1 MRSGKFNFAHAV
13 LITAAAQPF
22 EGVIVMSDIVVCDF
36 AYGREDSGAFLLL
49 TSPKPE

>member
-1 MRSGKFNFAHAV
+1 VFSLTKLRAPSDPQR
-13 LITAAAQPF
+13 QPF

>member
-1 MRSGKFNFAHAV
+1 MSLMH
-13 LITAAAQPF
+13 TQPF
-22 EGVIVMSDIVVCDF
+22 EGLNFASDIVVCDF

>member
-1 MRSGKFNFAHAV
+1 MSSQRQQSDRP
-13 LITAAAQPF
+13 IPQPF
-22 EGVIVMSDIVVCDF
+22 EGVDFPSDIVVCDF